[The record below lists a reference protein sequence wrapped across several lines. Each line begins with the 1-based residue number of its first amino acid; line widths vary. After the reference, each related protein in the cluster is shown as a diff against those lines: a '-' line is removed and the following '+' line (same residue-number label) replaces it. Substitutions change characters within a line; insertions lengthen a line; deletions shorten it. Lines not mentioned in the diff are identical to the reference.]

1 MVVAYSQGLLSALG
15 LLKPEWN
22 FSCLVFILF
31 LGFWGGEIILIDNS
45 QFAADSRDTNTD
57 TDVPDSDFG

>member
-15 LLKPEWN
+15 LLKLEWN
-22 FSCLVFILF
+22 FSYLVFILF

-45 QFAADSRDTNTD
+45 QFAADSRDTDTD